1 MIRRLHF
8 SYLIIG
14 ILALGAL
21 LWAITRPPDIAFRKH
36 EIDIGASETAAVA
49 DINGDRRLDII
60 SGENW
65 YQAPSWKPHHFR
77 DLPYSNGYVD
87 NFSDLPIDVNGDGR
101 IDIVSCSWF
110 RRSLRWWENPGRDE
124 PWKEHS
130 IQEGYPVEF
139 AFLVDIQNQGSKRDL
154 LPEFGDPKA
163 PLAWFEL
170 RHGSWI
176 KHVVSSMSYGHG
188 IGAGDVNGDG
198 RTDIITPKGWFEA
211 PADPRDGQWKW
222 HPDFDLGATGFIY
235 VLDVNGDGRNDLVT
249 SAAHDYGIFW
259 MEQAPDHHWMKHVI
273 DDTWSQAHAMTMIDI
288 NGDGKPEFLT
298 GKRYMAHDHDPGAR
312 EPLGIY
318 WYQFL
323 KDENGKIIWV
333 KHIIDYSTR
342 TGAGMQ
348 LPVADLDGDGD
359 LDFVAPGKT
368 GLFLFENLTKGGT
381 GHEVW
386 R

>member
-1 MIRRLHF
+1 VISRLHF
-8 SYLIIG
+8 SYLTVG
-14 ILALGAL
+14 IPALGAL
-21 LWAITRPPDIAFRKH
+21 LWSITRPPDIAFRKH
-36 EIDIGASETAAVA
+36 QIDFGASETAAVA
-49 DINGDRRLDII
+49 DVNGDRRLDII

-65 YQAPSWKPHHFR
+65 YQAPFWKPHHFR

-139 AFLVDIQNQGSKRDL
+139 AFLVDIQNQGNKRDL